1 MVALLLGRWKILAAV
16 LADVAEMPG
25 SALPAVHRE
34 AQEDVRLPAL
44 LSRGA
49 SVSEAHGEP
58 LKVFVKSTLTSP
70 SMPSRVFTSYVEHLA
85 AAAHEDSLS
94 ELSMAP
100 LVTSRLLGRVLP
112 PLPPSSCWMR
122 ARSAW

>member
-34 AQEDVRLPAL
+34 AQEDAILPAL

-58 LKVFVKSTLTSP
+58 LEVFVKSALTSP
-70 SMPSRVFTSYVEHLA
+70 SMSSCVFTSYEEHLA
-85 AAAHEDSLS
+85 AAAHEDS
-94 ELSMAP
+94 
-100 LVTSRLLGRVLP
+100 
-112 PLPPSSCWMR
+112 
-122 ARSAW
+122 

>member
-25 SALPAVHRE
+25 SAFSAIHWE
-34 AQEDVRLPAL
+34 AQVDARLPAL

-58 LKVFVKSTLTSP
+58 LEVFLKSALTCP
-70 SMPSRVFTSYVEHLA
+70 SMPSLVFTSYEEHLA
-85 AAAHEDSLS
+85 ATAHEDS
-94 ELSMAP
+94 
-100 LVTSRLLGRVLP
+100 
-112 PLPPSSCWMR
+112 
-122 ARSAW
+122 